1 MSDVALLIGGR
12 SYTVACADGEEDHI
26 LELAAMIDE
35 RLSRMGTNLSH
46 MEAKNLLFAALMLAD
61 EVHEAKRRQQP
72 PADTARLAVQLDRV
86 ALALENAASTLER
99 GLEDGQQN
107 A

>member
-61 EVHEAKRRQQP
+61 EVHEAKRRQP
-72 PADTARLAVQLDRV
+72 PPVDTARLAGQLDRV
-86 ALALENAASTLER
+86 AQALENAAGTLER
-99 GLEDGQQN
+99 GLEDGQ
-107 A
+107 